1 MYLFQRHSKS
11 VVTGDVQMASVLAFY
26 SNNPSLVPA
35 EVCNFY
41 SAKSTRQE
49 WKQTKRELE
58 WAI

>member
-1 MYLFQRHSKS
+1 MYLFQRHSKA

-41 SAKSTRQE
+41 SAKITRQE
-49 WKQTKRELE
+49 
-58 WAI
+58 